1 MRFVVTK
8 SKKKRDE
15 SKSKDSDKEFLHDYW
30 ALEYPEEYVEE
41 LIAQAVEVSI
51 SKTASK
57 LTEVDLSGKLCE
69 TKDGFVYLD
78 VPNAIIDGFMPL
90 IGGEVK
96 KPPYNNKDF
105 GSVGAHISVIGD
117 SEREDNGIDKIKEI
131 GQEFSFR
138 VKGLFSTK
146 PDGWDEMKKVWFL
159 TVHSEELEKLRK
171 DYGLSPLKK
180 NHDFHITLAVQEK

>member
-1 MRFVVTK
+1 VRLVVTK

-15 SKSKDSDKEFLHDYW
+15 SKSKDSDKEFLFDYW
-30 ALEYPEEYVEE
+30 ELEYPEEYVEE
-41 LIAQAVEVSI
+41 LIAQSVEVPI
-51 SKTASK
+51 SKVAGK

-90 IGGEVK
+90 IGEEVK

-131 GQEFSFR
+131 GKEFSFR